1 MGLFDFMNRAF
12 RPPHPRQVEVSSF
25 PRLHSPHTG
34 VVASTDIVIACHT
47 QNPPPSYREVTAT
60 KLWKVDLWFGS
71 DPDLLREAIPQV
83 KLNNGWQ
90 AHLELFT
97 TDIVGLM
104 REGLY
109 VSQENVIVQESCLT
123 LRPYQQEHKK
133 YYYDRNFALT
143 GPSWKGKLVV
153 TTLSCP
159 IATNF
164 RVKHLSADKTSIYLT
179 SGSPFYL
186 FFFLFPSSEISQCQ
200 NFLYTESHSLSGAHS
215 RVPKPPNP
223 PSSSPLHHDASPPAG
238 QGQAANATVRPL
250 EVHALLSPTG
260 APQGAA
266 VGWQL
271 PALIPPGSGSREALE
286 VETAYHT
293 GWVGAVLLG
302 AGYIFIHAMKV
313 YTSL

>member
-83 KLNNGWQ
+83 KLNTGWQ

-164 RVKHLSADKTSIYLT
+164 RVKHLSADKVFRSYASDVSKTQCWVYS
-179 SGSPFYL
+179 
-186 FFFLFPSSEISQCQ
+186 FLI
-200 NFLYTESHSLSGAHS
+200 N
-215 RVPKPPNP
+215 KPEVNANYILDDTTLKGLWPWPRNG
-223 PSSSPLHHDASPPAG
+223 HII
-238 QGQAANATVRPL
+238 QGVEQER
-250 EVHALLSPTG
+250 EQERIKEGDIFDLL
-260 APQGAA
+260 
-266 VGWQL
+266 
-271 PALIPPGSGSREALE
+271 
-286 VETAYHT
+286 
-293 GWVGAVLLG
+293 
-302 AGYIFIHAMKV
+302 
-313 YTSL
+313 